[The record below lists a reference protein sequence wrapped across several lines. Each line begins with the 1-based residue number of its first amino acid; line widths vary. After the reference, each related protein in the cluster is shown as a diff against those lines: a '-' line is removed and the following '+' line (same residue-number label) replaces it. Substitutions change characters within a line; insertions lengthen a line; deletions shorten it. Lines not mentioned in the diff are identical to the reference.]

1 MVLELRRMLVAQLR
15 SPTVRET
22 CTKLMQEKLASLTPE
37 QKAAAL
43 KRWKKA

>member
-1 MVLELRRMLVAQLR
+1 MLVAQLR
-15 SPTVRET
+15 SPTVREA
-22 CTKLMQEKLASLTPE
+22 CKRLMQEKLASLTPE